1 MTLIDLGDHCKL
13 SEAVVALVDYALA
26 LCALLGTLL
35 IPFCAMYEVLRRKRR
50 AVRVNATRSNR
61 S

>member
-1 MTLIDLGDHCKL
+1 MALI
-13 SEAVVALVDYALA
+13 DYALA

-35 IPFCAMYEVLRRKRR
+35 IPFCALYQLLRLKRR
-50 AVRVNATRSNR
+50 ALRVTATRSDR

>member
-1 MTLIDLGDHCKL
+1 MTSDRLGYHCYRSETIVALIDY
-13 SEAVVALVDYALA
+13 VLA

-35 IPFCAMYEVLRRKRR
+35 IPFCTMYHVLRWKRR
-50 AVRVNATRSNR
+50 AVRVTATRSNR

>member
-1 MTLIDLGDHCKL
+1 MALI
-13 SEAVVALVDYALA
+13 DYALA

-35 IPFCAMYEVLRRKRR
+35 LPFYVTYHALRRKRR
-50 AVRVNATRSNR
+50 AVRVTATRSNR

>member
-1 MTLIDLGDHCKL
+1 M
-13 SEAVVALVDYALA
+13 ALVDYVLA
-26 LCALLGTLL
+26 LSALLGTLL

-50 AVRVNATRSNR
+50 AVRVTAARSDR

>member
-1 MTLIDLGDHCKL
+1 M
-13 SEAVVALVDYALA
+13 ALTDYVLA

-35 IPFCAMYEVLRRKRR
+35 IPFSAMYHVLRRKRR
-50 AVRVNATRSNR
+50 AVRVTATRSIR

>member
-1 MTLIDLGDHCKL
+1 MALIDY
-13 SEAVVALVDYALA
+13 VLA

-35 IPFCAMYEVLRRKRR
+35 IPFCAMHHVLRRKRR
-50 AVRVNATRSNR
+50 AVRVTVSRSNR

>member
-1 MTLIDLGDHCKL
+1 MWNHCYR
-13 SEAVVALVDYALA
+13 SETVVALIDYVLA

-35 IPFCAMYEVLRRKRR
+35 IPFCAMYHVLRRKRR
-50 AVRVNATRSNR
+50 AVRVTAMRSNR

>member
-1 MTLIDLGDHCKL
+1 M
-13 SEAVVALVDYALA
+13 ALTDYALA

-35 IPFCAMYEVLRRKRR
+35 ISFFAMYQLLRRKRR
-50 AVRVNATRSNR
+50 AVQVTATRSDR

>member
-1 MTLIDLGDHCKL
+1 MALIDY
-13 SEAVVALVDYALA
+13 VLA

-35 IPFCAMYEVLRRKRR
+35 IPFYAMYEVLRRKRR
-50 AVRVNATRSNR
+50 AVRVTATRSNR

>member
-1 MTLIDLGDHCKL
+1 MAFIDY
-13 SEAVVALVDYALA
+13 VLA

-35 IPFCAMYEVLRRKRR
+35 IPFCVMYRVLRRKRR
-50 AVRVNATRSNR
+50 AVRVAATRSDR

>member
-1 MTLIDLGDHCKL
+1 M
-13 SEAVVALVDYALA
+13 EVRMALTDYALA

-35 IPFCAMYEVLRRKRR
+35 IPFLVLLQMLRLKRR
-50 AVRVNATRSNR
+50 AIRITAQSAAPRGNR

>member
-1 MTLIDLGDHCKL
+1 MALIDY
-13 SEAVVALVDYALA
+13 VLA

-35 IPFCAMYEVLRRKRR
+35 IPFCAMYHVLRRKRC
-50 AVRVNATRSNR
+50 AVRVTATRSKR

>member
-1 MTLIDLGDHCKL
+1 MALI
-13 SEAVVALVDYALA
+13 DYALA

-35 IPFCAMYEVLRRKRR
+35 IPIAAMYQVLRLKRK
-50 AVRVNATRSNR
+50 AVRVPATRSNC

>member
-1 MTLIDLGDHCKL
+1 MIAWGITAKPM
-13 SEAVVALVDYALA
+13 EAAVALTDYALA

-35 IPFCAMYEVLRRKRR
+35 VPFCAMYQVLRLKRR
-50 AVRVNATRSNR
+50 AIRVTATRRDR

>member
-1 MTLIDLGDHCKL
+1 M
-13 SEAVVALVDYALA
+13 ALVDYVLA

-35 IPFCAMYEVLRRKRR
+35 IPFSAMYHVLRRKRR
-50 AVRVNATRSNR
+50 AVRVTATRSIR